1 MKSSEIATSSAT
13 PGGLRPAAQVMDLER
28 LGSHFQSRLSFVRS
42 SMRRMMGEQWRIER
56 SRFDLDAEGYGTAI
70 YRIETATQ
78 CYPCVIFSMYLPPE
92 KRSDRVIADQWDVTF
107 ALLAGD
113 VDDEQLADLRRNVPL
128 QEAGRFDARV
138 LVLSRANRSLRNFE
152 RFVTALAEGRQPE
165 PEQLAE
171 VGYLYRTTAVY
182 GNGKFGIADFSC
194 LQGNADFKQ
203 PFSAQMFTVYL
214 LRHFSIEQIE
224 HMARARNSH
233 AAVGLDVALQ
243 RYLGVGNSTGLGMA
257 PFLINHP
264 QLVDH
269 WVSTRETALA
279 LVLAQPA
286 DLPRR
291 QRLYTLLERA
301 QRHLQQTTTVDQ
313 RQSTA
318 DQCTL
323 TDLAQLGQWL
333 DRQPLS
339 ADLWPRLRHWS
350 EEHAGLGCQELLVSL
365 LLELYPKLVDPLAER
380 MEVTEGFRLDA
391 QMPLQAL
398 RTMIEEQYRWALHFD
413 LSSAEANHFFWYRSA
428 EKEEP
433 RLGER
438 ALEPGAEKEMQLGI
452 ARNIQRC
459 YQALLHHIEQH
470 PQQLTAHFLIAE
482 PRFKGTVCRLQ
493 GMARCMYGEI
503 RANLLDRTLL
513 PIHLLRCKLAF
524 FGAGKFDPKS
534 SRWVRITLFQGAPLV
549 SEIGQTFDDDW
560 NFAVMP
566 QLTAPAGEH

>member
-1 MKSSEIATSSAT
+1 MSAT
-13 PGGLRPAAQVMDLER
+13 ATALRPAAQVMDLDR

-42 SMRRMMGEQWRIER
+42 SMRKMMSEQWQIQR
-56 SRFDLDAEGYGTAI
+56 SCFDLDGEGYGTAI
-70 YRIETATQ
+70 YRIETPTQ
-78 CYPCVIFSMYLPPE
+78 RYHCVIFSMYLPPE

-113 VDDEQLADLRRNVPL
+113 VDEAQLTDLRRNVPL

-152 RFVTALAEGRQPE
+152 RFVAALAEGCQPQ
-165 PEQLAE
+165 PEQLAK

-194 LQGNADFKQ
+194 LQDNTDFRQ

-224 HMARARNSH
+224 HMARAR
-233 AAVGLDVALQ
+233 APQRAVGLDITLQ

-264 QLVDH
+264 QLLDR
-269 WVSTRETALA
+269 WLSTRESALA
-279 LVLAQPA
+279 LVMAQSA

-291 QRLYTLLERA
+291 QRLQALLERA
-301 QRHLQQTTTVDQ
+301 QRHLQQTITEDARQSAADQ
-313 RQSTA
+313 RTLA
-318 DQCTL
+318 DL
-323 TDLAQLGQWL
+323 EQLDQWL
-333 DRQPLS
+333 DRQPLNT
-339 ADLWPRLRHWS
+339 DLWPRLRQWS
-350 EEHAGLGCQELLVSL
+350 EQHAGLGCQELLVSL
-365 LLELYPKLVDPLAER
+365 LLELYPEQVDPLAAR
-380 MEVTEGFRLDA
+380 MDVKEGFRLDA
-391 QMPLQAL
+391 RMPLHQL
-398 RTMIEEQYRWALHFD
+398 RAVIENQYRWALDYD
-413 LSSAEANHFFWYRSA
+413 LDSAEANHFFWYRSA

-438 ALEPGAEKEMQLGI
+438 AQESGAEKEMQLGI

-459 YQALLHHIEQH
+459 HEALLRHLEEH
-470 PQQLTAHFLIAE
+470 PEHLTAHFLIAE

-493 GMARCMYGEI
+493 GMARCTYGEI
-503 RANLLDRTLL
+503 RANLLDRAML

-549 SEIGQTFDDDW
+549 SEIGQPFDDDW

-566 QLTAPAGEH
+566 QLAAPAGER